1 MTRAPKSKDF
11 DPEDATPEADRLEGF
26 PHPRET
32 EQLIGQGAAERTLA
46 EALAG
51 GRMHHAWLLSGPEGI
66 GKATLAYRFARA
78 ALASPAERAGL
89 ATGSLALPPD
99 SPTARQVRALSHPGL
114 MLIRRPWNRDTKKH
128 TQGIPVDEV
137 RRIKGFLQHSAGEG
151 AYRVVI
157 IDRAEEM
164 AAAGANAVLKVL
176 EEPPARVV
184 FLLVSSEPGRL
195 LPTIHSRCRKLDMPP
210 LGEADLRVAVEGA
223 LAASGAPGAE
233 APKSSV
239 PKSVDLAL
247 IAALAEGSVRRAL
260 TLLTGGAAET
270 HGKIVAMLANL
281 PRLDVEAV
289 HQLADGLT
297 GAANEADFAVYF
309 SLLQGVIARIL
320 RRAATGEPML
330 ASEAAFGARVVEGG
344 QLAGWAEAWEAIARD
359 KAEVLGLN
367 LDKKALVIGV
377 WERLRGMAG

>member
-1 MTRAPKSKDF
+1 MSRAPKSKDF

-32 EQLIGQGAAERTLA
+32 AEIVGQATAEATLA

-51 GRMHHAWLLSGPEGI
+51 GRMHHAWLLTGPEGI

-78 ALASPAERAGL
+78 ALATPAERAGL
-89 ATGSLALPPD
+89 APGSLALPLD
-99 SPTARQVRALSHPGL
+99 SPTARQVRVLSHPGL

-137 RRIKGFLQHSAGEG
+137 RRIKGLLQHSA
-151 AYRVVI
+151 ATDAFRVII

-164 AAAGANAVLKVL
+164 AAAAANAVLKSL
-176 EEPPARVV
+176 EEPPPRTV

-195 LPTIHSRCRKLDMPP
+195 LPTIHSRCRRLELPA
-210 LGEADLRVAVEGA
+210 LAEADLRAAVGAA
-223 LAASGAPGAE
+223 LAAAE
-233 APKSSV
+233 KDEPK
-239 PKSVDLAL
+239 PADLAL

-260 TLLTGGAAET
+260 TLLTGGAAEL
-270 HGKIVAMLANL
+270 HGKIVALLARL
-281 PRLDVEAV
+281 PLLDVEGV
-289 HQLADGLT
+289 HRLADGLT
-297 GAANEADFAVYF
+297 GAANEADFVIFF
-309 SLLQGVIARIL
+309 SLLQGVLARCL

-330 ASEAAFGARVVEGG
+330 ASEAAFGARLTDGG
-344 QLAGWAEAWEAIARD
+344 AGPERLAAWAEAWEAIARE

-367 LDKKALVIGV
+367 LDKKALMIGV
-377 WERLRGMAG
+377 WERLRGVAG